1 MPLTLVAGA
10 GHWLLGAVDWHLM
23 GVLLLGSLPGIIIG
37 SYAAVRVPQTVLRVA
52 LASILI
58 VVAGNI
64 ASKELNLSTSTVAA
78 LVSSTGH

>member
-1 MPLTLVAGA
+1 
-10 GHWLLGAVDWHLM
+10 
-23 GVLLLGSLPGIIIG
+23 
-37 SYAAVRVPQTVLRVA
+37 VRVPQTVLRVA

-78 LVSSTGH
+78 LMSSTGR